1 MITILRSS
9 CTVKTRSIFAALF
22 IVLLTQGAIPSTAAI
37 AATPIFHSV
46 TFVENDSPSD
56 PVYSIQSANVQTPLT
71 SFASLNP
78 SFVNSGF
85 SFSDWNTAPD
95 GSGTSYA
102 DESSYSFASPEVLYA
117 TWTRIFHSVTFV
129 ENDSASDPVYAVQSA
144 NASTA
149 LTAFAILSPPFS
161 NPGFSFVEWNTESN
175 GGGVI
180 YGDGST
186 YSFSEPTDLYA
197 IWSAIPTTV
206 LSFDSNNGTGSIGSI
221 ANQVG
226 GTTTLPSGSGMSNPG
241 FTFAGWN
248 TTADGSGTEYAVGA
262 TYVFSGNQTLY
273 AQWTPDTYAVTYSYD
288 GGVATL
294 NSANFI
300 VGTTALILPTPTF
313 NGNIFNGWFSEV
325 VGGTLI
331 GGGGSSFVP
340 TNSIQL
346 FAQWTPTLI
355 VVLTF
360 SSNGGTGSIASL
372 SGNDGA
378 TAFLPTSDGMTKLG
392 YAFNGWNT
400 QADGTGTQYAEGVG
414 LTLTGSQTF
423 YAQWTAGQSDT
434 VTFNANGG
442 SGSINPIN
450 GISGSTI
457 TLPGQSGLIHA
468 GFALSNWNTSAN
480 GSGTSYSI
488 GIGFKLAGSI
498 ILYAQWSGHEPVTLF
513 GAIGTFKSGTSSLS
527 AALKSQINR
536 VALTIR
542 ARKYLK
548 VDLYGYT
555 AETGL
560 KSLNLSLSRD
570 RAINVAI
577 YLRNRLHA
585 LKVRGVSISSSG
597 QGSISGQSSNA
608 YSRVEVFGV

>member
-1 MITILRSS
+1 MSFAISVPAHAFS
-9 CTVKTRSIFAALF
+9 EVHTVTFFENVNGSDPVSALETANAPQPLTLIENLDPSFSNPGYTFLGWNTSINDSGTPYADGSTYSFTADAGLYAQWLPIPVGHNVTFFENANATDSVTAMQAAGTPQNLM
-22 IVLLTQGAIPSTAAI
+22 LMQNLDPSFSNPGYTFLGWNTLANGGGTSYADGSTYSFDADI
-37 AATPIFHSV
+37 GLYAQWAATTAVH
-46 TFVENDSPSD
+46 TLTLYENDSASD
-56 PVYSIQSANVQTPLT
+56 SITSTMLGSITSSITPFSSLQPTFSYAGHSFVGWNTSAN
-71 SFASLNP
+71 
-78 SFVNSGF
+78 
-85 SFSDWNTAPD
+85 

-102 DESSYSFASPEVLYA
+102 DGAQYSFGS
-117 TWTRIFHSVTFV
+117 
-129 ENDSASDPVYAVQSA
+129 
-144 NASTA
+144 NA
-149 LTAFAILSPPFS
+149 
-161 NPGFSFVEWNTESN
+161 G
-175 GGGVI
+175 
-180 YGDGST
+180 
-186 YSFSEPTDLYA
+186 
-197 IWSAIPTTV
+197 
-206 LSFDSNNGTGSIGSI
+206 
-221 ANQVG
+221 
-226 GTTTLPSGSGMSNPG
+226 
-241 FTFAGWN
+241 
-248 TTADGSGTEYAVGA
+248 
-262 TYVFSGNQTLY
+262 LY

>member
-1 MITILRSS
+1 MSFAISVPAHAFS
-9 CTVKTRSIFAALF
+9 EVHTVTFFENVNGSDPVSALETANAPQPLTLIENLDPSFSNPGYTFLGWNTSINDSGTPYADGSTYSFTADAGLYAQWLPIPVGHNVTFFENANATDSVTAMQAAGTPQNLM
-22 IVLLTQGAIPSTAAI
+22 LMQNLDPSFSNPGYTFLGWNTLANGGGTSYADGSTYSFDADI
-37 AATPIFHSV
+37 GLYAQWAATTAVH
-46 TFVENDSPSD
+46 TLTLYENDSASD
-56 PVYSIQSANVQTPLT
+56 SITSTMLGSITSSITPFSSLQPTFSYAGHSFVGWNTSAN
-71 SFASLNP
+71 
-78 SFVNSGF
+78 
-85 SFSDWNTAPD
+85 

-102 DESSYSFASPEVLYA
+102 DGEQYSFGS
-117 TWTRIFHSVTFV
+117 
-129 ENDSASDPVYAVQSA
+129 
-144 NASTA
+144 NA
-149 LTAFAILSPPFS
+149 
-161 NPGFSFVEWNTESN
+161 G
-175 GGGVI
+175 
-180 YGDGST
+180 
-186 YSFSEPTDLYA
+186 
-197 IWSAIPTTV
+197 
-206 LSFDSNNGTGSIGSI
+206 
-221 ANQVG
+221 
-226 GTTTLPSGSGMSNPG
+226 
-241 FTFAGWN
+241 
-248 TTADGSGTEYAVGA
+248 
-262 TYVFSGNQTLY
+262 LY